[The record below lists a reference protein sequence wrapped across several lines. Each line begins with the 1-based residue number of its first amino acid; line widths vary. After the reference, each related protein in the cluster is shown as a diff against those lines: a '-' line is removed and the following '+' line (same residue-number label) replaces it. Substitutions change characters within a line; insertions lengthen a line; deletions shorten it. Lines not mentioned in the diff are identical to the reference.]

1 MSTTELRKPRGYA
14 AAEALAGVEALDTPA
29 DAIAKKVRELTAGTT
44 IKDVLSGSWLGHP
57 LHPVL
62 TDVAIGSWTSVILL
76 DWLGGEA
83 SEPGADR
90 LLGIGLA
97 AAAPTFASGWLEYSD
112 STPGNPPV
120 KRVGLVHALANG
132 TAATL
137 FATSLAARRRGARG
151 RGRLLAL
158 GAGAVMTTAA
168 YLGGHLS
175 FAHGIGVDQTAF
187 ERPEAEWTDVLA
199 AAELAADAP
208 RCVDVDGVAVLV
220 VRHAGELFA
229 LSDICAHRGGALHEG
244 ELQDGCISCPLH
256 GSTYRLRDGSLMR
269 GPSAY
274 PQPLWEARERA
285 GRLEVRPAPG

>member
-1 MSTTELRKPRGYA
+1 MSTTELRNPRAYA
-14 AAEALAGVEALDTPA
+14 AAEVLAGVEVLDTPA
-29 DAIAKKVRELTAGTT
+29 DAIAKKVRELAGGTT
-44 IKDVLSGSWLGHP
+44 FKDVLSGTWLGHP

-62 TDVAIGSWTSVILL
+62 TDVAIGSWTSALLL
-76 DWLGGEA
+76 DWLGGRA

-97 AAAPTFASGWLEYSD
+97 AAAPTFASGWLEYAD
-112 STPGNPPV
+112 STPGNPRV

-132 TAATL
+132 TAA
-137 FATSLAARRRGARG
+137 SLYASSLVARRRGARG

-175 FAHGIGVDQTAF
+175 FANGIGVDQTAF
-187 ERPEAEWTDVLA
+187 EHPDAEWTDVLA

-208 RCVDVDGVAVLV
+208 RCVEVDGVGVLV
-220 VRHAGELFA
+220 VRHGGELFA
-229 LSDICAHRGGALHEG
+229 LSDTCAHRGGPLHEG
-244 ELQDGCISCPLH
+244 ELKDGCISCPLH
-256 GSTYRLRDGSLMR
+256 GSTYRLRDGSLVR

-274 PQPLWEARERA
+274 PQPVWEAREQA
-285 GRLEVRPAPG
+285 GRVEVRPATS